1 MRIQEAQ
8 GHSFQKVIEMTETAA
23 ACTVPSIP
31 YNVGASVFS
40 LLPRASDRLY
50 MKQELQSTAY
60 PVLAELN
67 NQLSCINLS
76 LLIFDVQ
83 RILEATLC
91 EYVKVER
98 TANVRSFKVD
108 RFS

>member
-1 MRIQEAQ
+1 MLTSESLVFNPIRDLRRNKYYLRIQEAQ
-8 GHSFQKVIEMTETAA
+8 GHSFQKVTEMTETAA
-23 ACTVPSIP
+23 AWTVPSIP

-60 PVLAELN
+60 PVLAELG

-76 LLIFDVQ
+76 LLIFGVQ
-83 RILEATLC
+83 
-91 EYVKVER
+91 
-98 TANVRSFKVD
+98 NS
-108 RFS
+108 